1 MAFFS
6 SHDGTRLWYD
16 TLGGGPAVV
25 ALPGGPGLDAGYL
38 GDLGGLDAHH
48 TLVLLHPRATGRSG
62 TPTDRTG
69 CSFADQ
75 ARDVEALRRHL
86 GLDALDLL
94 GHSAGSLTAQ
104 RYAAEHPDR
113 VGRLVLVTPVG
124 RAAREPDE
132 VELAALRAARADEP
146 WYPDAAAA
154 EAELRLG
161 VGDPAELTRRITPFF
176 WGRWTERTRRAA
188 FAPALAPAPPWL
200 RGAFYASTGAA
211 RPVGVPVLAV
221 AGGRDGLIGTT
232 PARLVAACHPRARL
246 VVMAEAGHRPWV
258 EEPEEFR
265 SIVAGFL
272 TEPS

>member
-1 MAFFS
+1 MAIFS

-16 TLGGGPAVV
+16 TLGSGPALV
-25 ALPGGPGLDAGYL
+25 ALPGGPGMDAGYL
-38 GDLGGLDAHH
+38 GDLGGLDAQR
-48 TLVLLHPRATGRSG
+48 TLVLLHPRATGRSE
-62 TPTDRTG
+62 TPADRAG
-69 CSFADQ
+69 CSFAEQ

-104 RYAAEHPDR
+104 RYAADHPDR

-132 VELAALRAARADEP
+132 EELAALRAARADEP

-161 VGDPAELTRRITPFF
+161 GGDPAELARRITPFF

-188 FAPALAPAPPWL
+188 LAPGLAPAPPWL
-200 RGAFYASTGAA
+200 REAFYASAGAP
-211 RPVGVPVLAV
+211 RPVGMPVLVV
-221 AGGRDGLIGTT
+221 AGGRDGLIGTA

-246 VVMAEAGHRPWV
+246 EVMAESGHRPWV

-272 TEPS
+272 DRPL